1 MDIQREFIFIY
12 AESKKEQDV
21 KLTILT
27 LRKVWVIKFHRFVQN
42 SVGVVLLV
50 RGESNNG
57 RVANPFTFSPNAFI
71 SKVNLSVK
79 YSSTVRTGTNGNK

>member
-1 MDIQREFIFIY
+1 M
-12 AESKKEQDV
+12 
-21 KLTILT
+21 LT
-27 LRKVWVIKFHRFVQN
+27 LLTLSKVCVIKFHRFVQN

-71 SKVNLSVK
+71 SKVSLSDK
-79 YSSTVRTGTNGNK
+79 YSSTVRTGTNTNKSKERIDI